1 MFQTQFIHLFI
12 ARSAHTIVCQ
22 VDPDMSPYAVQVSL
36 WLGVGGDGVGT
47 RPAPQSPVSPSC
59 TLGLTWDAFH
69 GAASRGQHGPM
80 TGLCELSPGLARGRA
95 GLGAPA

>member
-36 WLGVGGDGVGT
+36 WLGVVVGWAPGLLEPGVTSLHFG
-47 RPAPQSPVSPSC
+47 AD
-59 TLGLTWDAFH
+59 LGCI
-69 GAASRGQHGPM
+69 SRRGQQG
-80 TGLCELSPGLARGRA
+80 TA
-95 GLGAPA
+95 